1 MKKFVFLF
9 FAFVLVLTACGSGEK
24 FQKGDIKD
32 DFCGVYINYQYC
44 KCAFHNDF
52 CDEIGMKKGAA
63 NDYVNAEY
71 NKWVEQERNNFKN
84 NCEENGGIF
93 SRDKCKY
100 CEFPKVAQ
108 GGKCIEPEE
117 GDEANDNKEDEEGGC
132 KYDSDCSPICEGSV
146 KWKRGCNPRGNIC
159 EKTFDTDCRGEVE
172 YFGELSFPKVC
183 QNGECMRDNEG
194 IGNRKRE
201 LEEEKKR
208 LSDEVKDINAKR
220 DDLNSAMM
228 DANKNC
234 INGIADMTN
243 VAIMEFATRI
253 ASLSGGFPNFTDVLP
268 DYINDNLNKAYA
280 YMSGEPAEEEKKLK
294 PHEYIKLNC
303 DLYEYFKGMLSE
315 TDDEL
320 DQAIEEAK
328 KIDEQF
334 NQLP

>member
-1 MKKFVFLF
+1 MKKIVFLF
-9 FAFVLVLTACGSGEK
+9 FVVGLFLTACGSGEK

-63 NDYVNAEY
+63 NDYVHEEY
-71 NKWVEQERNNFKN
+71 NKWVGQERENFKN
-84 NCEENGGIF
+84 DCEKNGGIY
-93 SRDKCKY
+93 SSDKCKH
-100 CEFPKVAQ
+100 CESPKVAQ
-108 GGKCIEPEE
+108 DGKCIKPEE
-117 GDEANDNKEDEEGGC
+117 GEVSDNEGEDEGEC
-132 KYDSDCSPICEGSV
+132 KYDSDCSPICEGSIM
-146 KWKRGCNPRGNIC
+146 WKRGCNPRGNIC
-159 EKTFDTDCRGEVE
+159 EKTFDTDCQGEVE
-172 YFGELSFPKVC
+172 SFGELNFPKIC
-183 QNGECMRDNEG
+183 QNGECMRDTG
-194 IGNRKRE
+194 KIGNKKRE

-208 LSDEVKDINAKR
+208 LSSEVKSINAKR

-243 VAIMEFATRI
+243 VAILEFATRI
-253 ASLSGGFPNFTDVLP
+253 AALSGGFPNFTDVLP

-303 DLYEYFKGMLSE
+303 DLYEHFKGMLSE
-315 TDDEL
+315 TDKEL
-320 DQAIEEAK
+320 DQTIEDAK